1 MMRAR
6 GKALV
11 LTLTAVVA
19 LVAGTA
25 AAQDLDTLAKAS
37 PERRAD
43 VQTEFMTKRL
53 NLSADQRTKVAAIN
67 LAYAQKAQP
76 ILTGSEGTL
85 RKMHALRDLESKK
98 NAELNAVLTPQQFQT
113 LQSSMEEL
121 RKHLMQALSAPPAAV
136 GVYRRRW

>member
-1 MMRAR
+1 MMRTY

-11 LTLTAVVA
+11 LILATVA
-19 LVAGTA
+19 LMTGAT

-37 PERRAD
+37 PEQRAN
-43 VQTEFMTKRL
+43 VQTEFMAKRL
-53 NLSADQRTKVAAIN
+53 SLSTDQRTKVAAIN

-98 NAELNAVLTPQQFQT
+98 DAELKAVLTPQQFQT
-113 LQSSMEEL
+113 LQSSRDDL
-121 RKHLMQALSAPPAAV
+121 RKHLMQALSAPVPQ
-136 GVYRRRW
+136 